1 MKEKKIIKGYKG
13 YDKDLKCRDF
23 QFEIGKEY
31 EEAEAEIC
39 KKGFHFCENP
49 LDIFKYYKPNGK
61 TRFTEVEGSGIISNE
76 KDKYCKR
83 INYYGQDEYAIVGE
97 SEVIDIDCGLY
108 VAKYTFNNSILTI
121 F

>member
-1 MKEKKIIKGYKG
+1 MKNPT
-13 YDKDLKCRDF
+13 
-23 QFEIGKEY
+23 GKELQTIVWSNRIDAIY
-31 EEAEAEIC
+31 SM
-39 KKGFHFCENP
+39 
-49 LDIFKYYKPNGK
+49 
-61 TRFTEVEGSGIISNE
+61 TEQAKHEK